1 MGRRSR
7 SRGEEPVETLTIEP
21 LGVPVRG
28 EVRVPG
34 SKSITNRALLLAA
47 LADGP
52 SMLEGALESDDTT
65 IFAGAL
71 AALGIE
77 VAHDRR
83 SETFA
88 VVGTGGAIPER
99 AADIFVGNAGTAAR
113 FITAF
118 AALGNG
124 TFRFDGVPAMR
135 ARPIGDLLDVLRAQ
149 GARVSCTGEANRFPF
164 VLYAS
169 GLPGGE
175 ITIDA
180 QKTSQQI
187 SALSMV
193 APYARA
199 GMRLTLAG
207 ELVSEPYVDMTCDMM
222 ADWGVPVERPSSR
235 ELVVEPGGRYTART
249 YAIEPDASS
258 ASYFFAAAAAS
269 GGRVAVRG
277 TSLRSLQGD
286 TQFVRVLERMG
297 ARVEESG
304 GAIVVTG
311 PRKLRGI
318 DVDMNA
324 ISDTAPTLAAIAP
337 FADAPVRITGVEHM
351 RWKETDRIAAMT
363 TELRKLGARVDEA
376 PDGMTI
382 HPGPLARARVATY
395 DDHRMAM
402 SLAIAGAL
410 GDGAIIEDPA
420 CTSKTFATFWG
431 ALADLSRQ
439 SKARA

>member
-1 MGRRSR
+1 MSALD
-7 SRGEEPVETLTIEP
+7 TIAIEP

-28 EVRVPG
+28 DVRVPG

-52 SMLEGALESDDTT
+52 SMLVGALESDDTA

-71 AALGIE
+71 AALGIA
-77 VAHDRR
+77 VAHDRA

-88 VVGTGGAIPER
+88 VAGTGGAIPAR
-99 AADIFVGNAGTAAR
+99 QADVFVGNAGTAAR

-124 TFRFDGVPAMR
+124 TFSFDGVPAMR
-135 ARPIGDLLDVLRAQ
+135 ARPVGELLDVMRAQ
-149 GARVSCTGEANRFPF
+149 GARVTCTAEVNRFPF
-164 VLYAS
+164 VLSAS

-175 ITIDA
+175 VTIDA
-180 QKTSQQI
+180 RKSSQQI
-187 SALSMV
+187 SALLMV

-207 ELVSEPYVDMTCDMM
+207 DLVSEPYVDMTCAMM
-222 ADWGVPVERPSSR
+222 ADWGVTVERLSSR
-235 ELVVEPGGRYTART
+235 ELVVAPGGRYAART
-249 YAIEPDASS
+249 YAIEADASS

-269 GGRVAVRG
+269 GGRVALRG

-286 TQFVRVLERMG
+286 AQFVRVLERMG
-297 ARVEESG
+297 ARVEEIG
-304 GAIVVTG
+304 GAIVVAG
-311 PRKLRGI
+311 PQKLRGI

-363 TELRKLGARVDEA
+363 TELRRLGARVDEA
-376 PDGMTI
+376 PDGMTV
-382 HPGPLARARVATY
+382 HPGPLRRARVATY

-410 GDGAIIEDPA
+410 GDGAVVEDPA
-420 CTSKTFATFWG
+420 CTSKTFATFWDV
-431 ALADLSRQ
+431 LADLSRQ
-439 SKARA
+439 SKAMG